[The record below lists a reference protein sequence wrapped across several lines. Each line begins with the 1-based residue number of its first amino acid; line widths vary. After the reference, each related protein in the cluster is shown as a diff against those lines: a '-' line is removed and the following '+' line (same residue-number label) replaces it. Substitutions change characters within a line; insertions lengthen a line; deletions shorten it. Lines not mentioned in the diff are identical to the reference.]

1 MLQRVLKNF
10 TRVIRGRGIAAV
22 CSVSAIGLMAN
33 ALPVAEFGLV
43 ILLHTYIMVI
53 KGFLNFRTFEAIV
66 RFGIPLH
73 DKGEES
79 RLKSLLRSTILLDFG
94 SSILAT
100 LIGLAAVPLAARMLH
115 WDAQMSGW
123 ATWYSLVLLTTAIN
137 TGSGILRLY
146 DRFDALGIQY
156 TVGPFIRLLLVAVAW
171 LLDAPMPVFIVVWG
185 FAFCVGN
192 LYMIGR
198 GFREL
203 RGKLQT
209 PLWQGFRWRNL
220 REQDSDFWGFI
231 RVVYWQTN
239 VDLIPKHLST
249 LLAGSLLGP
258 AAAGLFRL
266 AREISSV
273 LTQPA
278 VTLREVL
285 FPDLTRAWNATGASG
300 AAPEEAVRQN
310 QFGKLA
316 FQTAL
321 IAGAVG
327 LGFVV
332 FVHFAGTPIL
342 AFVGADYVPAKPLMV
357 LLLVAASFDLASAS
371 LRAAAYA
378 MGRASSLL
386 RIHLLGIAAYI
397 SLFYLFTLAFGLIGP
412 GLASIL
418 TTLLTLVLTI
428 RLVKSL
434 R

>member
-73 DKGEES
+73 DKGEEG
-79 RLKSLLRSTILLDFG
+79 RLKSLLRSTIMLDFG

-115 WDAQMSGW
+115 WDVQMSSW

-146 DRFDALGIQY
+146 DRFDALGTQY
-156 TVGPFIRLLLVAVAW
+156 AVGPLIRVVLVSVAW
-171 LLDAPMPVFIVVWG
+171 AMDAPMPVFIVVWG
-185 FAFCVGN
+185 FAFCIGN

-203 RGKLQT
+203 RGKLET
-209 PLWQGFRWRNL
+209 PLWAGFRWRDL

-285 FPDLTRAWNATGASG
+285 FPDLTRAWIANEGPDRANGS
-300 AAPEEAVRQN
+300 

-316 FQTAL
+316 FRTAL
-321 IAGAVG
+321 IAGGVG
-327 LGFVV
+327 LAFVV
-332 FVHFAGTPIL
+332 FVYFAGTPIL
-342 AFVGADYVPAKPLMV
+342 AFVGEDYVPAKPLMV

-386 RIHLLGIAAYI
+386 RIHLLGIASYI
-397 SLFYLFTLAFGLIGP
+397 SLFYLFTLSFGLVGP

-428 RLVKSL
+428 RLV
-434 R
+434 RT